1 MEQDNIHP
9 VVRLLAKR
17 MESNPE
23 EFGHRG
29 TGRWAAWLDALHH
42 LATPEEKLLLRTARM
57 NEVHEEVMDELLNGD
72 ERRAEE
78 RRQREEVE
86 KLAAQKLKSQIQQ
99 ANAMLQQ
106 SSAAQQAAQLYGQVQ
121 GIYPQNA
128 STAAPSSLQIQQ
140 GSMKLGD
147 ETLDA
152 GMLRQIKKKLGL

>member
-1 MEQDNIHP
+1 MSEDNIHP

-23 EFGHRG
+23 EFGLRG
-29 TGRWAAWLDALHH
+29 TGRWAMYLEDLHH
-42 LATPEEKLLLRTARM
+42 LATPEEKLLLRAARM
-57 NEVHEEVMDELLNGD
+57 NEIHEEVMDELLNGD

-78 RRQREEVE
+78 RRRIEEAE
-86 KLAAQKLKSQIQQ
+86 NMQAQKLQAQLQQ

-106 SSAAQQAAQLYGQVQ
+106 SAVQQAAQLYGQTQ
-121 GIYPQNA
+121 SISLQNA
-128 STAAPSSLQIQQ
+128 NTVVPSSLQIQQ

>member
-1 MEQDNIHP
+1 MEDNIHP

-23 EFGHRG
+23 EFGHKG
-29 TGRWAAWLDALHH
+29 SGRWAAWLEPLMR
-42 LATPEEKLLLRTARM
+42 LATDEEKLLLRTARM

-78 RRQREEVE
+78 RRQREELE
-86 KLAAQKLKSQIQQ
+86 KQQAQKLQAQLQQ

-106 SSAAQQAAQLYGQVQ
+106 SAVQQAAQLYGQTQ
-121 GIYPQNA
+121 GIYLQNA
-128 STAAPSSLQIQQ
+128 NTAVPSSLQIQQ

>member
-1 MEQDNIHP
+1 MSEDNIHP

-23 EFGHRG
+23 EFGHKG

-106 SSAAQQAAQLYGQVQ
+106 SAAQQSGYLHVNNQYANH
-121 GIYPQNA
+121 I
-128 STAAPSSLQIQQ
+128 APSSLQIQQ

>member
-1 MEQDNIHP
+1 MADNIHP

-23 EFGHRG
+23 EFGLRG
-29 TGRWAAWLDALHH
+29 TGRWAMYLEDLHH
-42 LATPEEKLLLRTARM
+42 LATLEEKLLLRTARM
-57 NEVHEEVMDELLNGD
+57 NELHEQVMDELLNGD

-78 RRQREEVE
+78 RRKAEEFE
-86 KLAAQKLKSQIQQ
+86 KLRAHKQQAQLQQ

-106 SSAAQQAAQLYGQVQ
+106 SAVVQQAAQLYGQTQ
-121 GIYPQNA
+121 GIYLQNA
-128 STAAPSSLQIQQ
+128 NTAVPSSLQIQQ

-152 GMLRQIKKKLGL
+152 GMLKQIKKKLGL